1 MREEAGFHMFFEKVR
16 TSRQKLEVNDPK
28 LPKKRKVP
36 SCYEHGEAPAEFVST
51 VEEHYRQI
59 FYQTIDM
66 VTNCICDRFQQKDYV
81 ETFQTM
87 ENLLL
92 KALLEEDFG
101 LEFQQIFSFFVCD
114 LDKFKLETQLTTL
127 THIIDEKEVEIKD
140 AIKVISSLNPSQKM
154 LVSEVLKLVKL
165 ILLVPAANAVSEKS
179 CSSLRRDKTYLQ
191 SSMTQERLN
200 SGLVLAIYK
209 EQVDKLN
216 LVEVANQFCFN
227 NEHLFSIFGKFK
239 NKDFPRKF
247 TESATV
253 GTQTSNQSCRS
264 VETQMHPQSRRTNL
278 SCPLFHLSRF
288 YISKELIF
296 IR

>member
-1 MREEAGFHMFFEKVR
+1 MREEAGFHMFFEKVG
-16 TSRQKLEVNDPK
+16 TSTQKLEVNDPK

-59 FYQTIDM
+59 FYKTIDM
-66 VTNCICDRFQQKDYV
+66 VTNCICDRFQQKDHV

-101 LEFQQIFSFFVCD
+101 LEFQQTFSFFGSD

-140 AIKVISSLNPSQKM
+140 AIKVTSSLNPSQKM

-200 SGLVLAIYK
+200 SCLVLAIYK

-216 LVEVANQFCFN
+216 LVEVANQFCFS
-227 NEHLFSIFGKFK
+227 NEHLEIWK
-239 NKDFPRKF
+239 
-247 TESATV
+247 V
-253 GTQTSNQSCRS
+253 
-264 VETQMHPQSRRTNL
+264 
-278 SCPLFHLSRF
+278 
-288 YISKELIF
+288 
-296 IR
+296 